1 MKIQLI
7 HPPHPM
13 AIDDKLDVPLGLLYV
28 AASLHENGH
37 EVCVTDLCGLKT
49 KEEWKKKIIEAD
61 IYGITSYVCTM
72 DLSVEMARMCKTKNP
87 DSKIVGGGAN
97 LTGLFESGE
106 YGRSFIPD
114 EYDAVVVGAGE
125 LAILDVIK
133 DFPNLNRYYERSL
146 ERNLDFYPNPN
157 YEMVNIKSYHRM
169 ITERRSISILSSR
182 GCPFRCAFCGLPKQ
196 CRTVRYR
203 SPKAIANEIKEIIEK
218 YDIRAFNFQDDTFM
232 VDKKRVYELLELI
245 GPLNIRFR
253 ILGRVGLDSRED
265 YRRLKDAGCEAIAWG
280 IESGSQY
287 MLNRMNKKVTVEENK
302 QVIEWAQELGILDRV
317 FILLGF
323 PGETRETME
332 ETKQFIKDTN
342 PSQYLAST
350 FQPYPGTQV
359 WLNPAKFGINKIY
372 ADFSN
377 YIQVNSEGLG
387 NYCNI
392 DTEWMTKEEFE
403 EAQMEFRQWLN
414 ARQRRGPLQEYE
426 KHLEIKQ
433 GKMPR
438 ARINVGT

>member
-7 HPPHPM
+7 HPPYPM
-13 AIDDKLDVPLGLLYV
+13 ATDDKLDAPLGLLYV
-28 AASLHENGH
+28 AASLNENGH

-49 KEEWKKKIIEAD
+49 KEEWEKKIMEAD
-61 IYGITSYVCTM
+61 IYGITSYICTM
-72 DLSVEMARMCKTKNP
+72 GLSAEIARMCKTKNP
-87 DSKIVGGGAN
+87 DSRIVGGGAN

-106 YGRSFIPD
+106 YGKSFIPD
-114 EYDAVVVGAGE
+114 EYDAVVVGTGE

-133 DFPNLNRYYERSL
+133 DFPNLNPYYERSL
-146 ERNLDFYPNPN
+146 ERNLDIYPNPN

-169 ITERRSISILSSR
+169 ITERQSISILTSR

-203 SPKAIANEIKEIIEK
+203 SPQAVANEIKEIIEK

-232 VDKKRVYELLELI
+232 VYKKRVYELMELI

-253 ILGRVGLDSRED
+253 ILGRVGLDSKED

-287 MLNRMNKKVTVEENK
+287 ILNRMNKKVTVEENR

-332 ETKQFIKDTN
+332 ETRRFIKDTN

-359 WLNPAKFGINKIY
+359 WNNPKKYGVKKIY
-372 ADFSN
+372 MDFSKYMQIN
-377 YIQVNSEGLG
+377 GDGLG
-387 NYCNI
+387 SYCNI

-403 EAQMEFRQWLN
+403 KTQDDFRQWLN
-414 ARQRRGPLQEYE
+414 TRPRRGPLQEYE
-426 KHLEIKQ
+426 KTLELKQ
-433 GKMPR
+433 GKSLE
-438 ARINVGT
+438 ARC